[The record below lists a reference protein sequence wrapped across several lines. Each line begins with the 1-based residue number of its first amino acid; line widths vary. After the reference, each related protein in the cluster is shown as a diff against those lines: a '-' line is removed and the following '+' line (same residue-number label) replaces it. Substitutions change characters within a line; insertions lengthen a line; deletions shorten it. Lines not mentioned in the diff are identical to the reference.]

1 MSKIVIAG
9 YLNKVMW
16 GGQIQPREQDFV
28 VHPNGLC
35 MSVPATYTR
44 HPFNILEI
52 VYEDD
57 LQGADNSAL

>member
-1 MSKIVIAG
+1 
-9 YLNKVMW
+9 MW